1 MVELTCIKAPASMRA
16 TVSVSK
22 SRAHSIVLPTNER
35 ILMRY
40 RRPILLIAFL
50 FVFPT
55 ASAQD
60 EHADH
65 HPQAEMPAGQD
76 QELRGAASLEAGM
89 ERLEAL
95 MAEIRSSQDP
105 AQRSRLLTEHL
116 AALQNQMQLIRSQRG
131 AKMAMMQGG
140 DKQAAAGDDPHA
152 GHGGS
157 DGGSDAKKGGGMM
170 GGKGGMMGMHKKME
184 GRVDMLERLIEQMIE
199 REAAASP
206 HAGH

>member
-1 MVELTCIKAPASMRA
+1 
-16 TVSVSK
+16 
-22 SRAHSIVLPTNER
+22 
-35 ILMRY
+35 MRY
-40 RRPILLIAFL
+40 RKAILLIAFL

-60 EHADH
+60 EHAEH
-65 HPQAEMPAGQD
+65 HPQAEVPAGQD

-89 ERLEAL
+89 KRLEAL
-95 MAEIRSSQDP
+95 MAEIRSSQSA
-105 AQRSRLLTEHL
+105 AQRSRLLAEHL

-131 AKMAMMQGG
+131 AKMAMMKGG

-157 DGGSDAKKGGGMM
+157 GDDVGDTKKGGGMM

-184 GRVDMLERLIEQMIE
+184 GRVDMLERLIEQLIE
-199 REAAASP
+199 REAAGSP
-206 HAGH
+206 QAGH